1 MRLIAEHLVAAVDDG
16 ANLRAREGMM
26 YASTIAGCAFGN
38 TDVGAVH
45 CISEAIGGLYDTPH
59 GVANS
64 LFLPWVFAFNKEAD
78 PVRHADVAEALGIPR
93 TGRSDEDAA
102 ADASRWLEDLAERIA
117 IPRFADLP
125 GVDPADFDRLAAA
138 SEENGS
144 TPSNA
149 RKITKADYRALL
161 DAAYAG

>member
-1 MRLIAEHLVAAVDDG
+1 MKLISENVVKVVDDG
-16 ANLRAREGMM
+16 TNLLAREAMM
-26 YASTIAGCAFGN
+26 YGSLIAGMAFGN

-64 LFLPWVFAFNKEAD
+64 VFLPWVFKYNSEVD
-78 PVRHADVAEALGIPR
+78 IVRHAEIAEALGIAR
-93 TGRSDEDAA
+93 AGRDDAEVA
-102 ADASRWLEDLAERIA
+102 AEGAALIADMTERVG

-125 GVDPADFDRLAAA
+125 GVDPADFDRLAES
-138 SEENGS
+138 SEANGS

-149 RKITKADYRALL
+149 RPITKADYLKIL
-161 DAAYAG
+161 NDAYAG